1 MNYIK
6 ISHLIIE
13 IVELKKEIIEH
24 SNKHKLFD
32 TGVVLPDQGLFVPW
46 LVQQFLLNELQKKE
60 KELQNLL
67 KKN

>member
-6 ISHLIIE
+6 IFHLIIK
-13 IVELKKEIIEH
+13 IVELKREIIEH

-46 LVQQFLLNELQKKE
+46 LAQQFLLNELQKKE